1 VKVVK
6 REVGDGD
13 LFKFVN
19 MVVNTTTGCTHQVLG
34 KIGHFVVEIHVQNL
48 HVRKFQ
54 GEAVFNLQQLK
65 EVFIQTSDSDAISGN
80 Y

>member
-1 VKVVK
+1 MKVTK

-13 LFKFVN
+13 LFEFVN
-19 MVVNTTTGCTHQVLG
+19 MVVNTTTGRTHQVLG
-34 KIGHFVVEIHVQNL
+34 KISHFVVEIHVQSL

-54 GEAVFNLQQLK
+54 REVVFNLQQLK
-65 EVFIQTSDSDAISGN
+65 EVFVQTSDSDAISGN